1 MVYSKKM
8 IAVLK
13 VDGRI
18 LREFNHENLS
28 EFESECSLLLP
39 FGTEYS
45 LTFKNLESRTAR
57 LRVWIDGED
66 VLSGNAILIRSNDS
80 VNLDG
85 FMNSAGK
92 VTNRFKFIQKTE
104 QIVEHR
110 GDRID
115 DGMIKVEWTF
125 EKPKPVKVEV
135 YHDNYHNW
143 KWIEPFRYYPYA
155 PPLYFPILISGN
167 SFIGSVATYSAK
179 AGGSVMTNCCSVD
192 TPLSSCAPAQDEGIT
207 VKGSEANQSFVNGY
221 IGELEPNSHVI
232 VIRLKGTFKTSQ
244 VKIPVEVKTKV
255 QCPTC
260 GSSVKSGNKF
270 CPNCGTCVIEV

>member
-1 MVYSKKM
+1 M
-8 IAVLK
+8 LK
-13 VDGRI
+13 VDGHI

-45 LTFKNLESRTAR
+45 LMFKNLESRAAK

-66 VLSGNAILIRSNDS
+66 ALGGNAILVHPNRSVD
-80 VNLDG
+80 LDG
-85 FMNSAGK
+85 FMNSFGK

-125 EKPKPVKVEV
+125 EKPKPIQVDVFQKNYYDWTWVEPI
-135 YHDNYHNW
+135 
-143 KWIEPFRYYPYA
+143 KYYPYC
-155 PPLYFPILISGN
+155 PPYSPTVTYGN
-167 SFIGSVATYSAK
+167 SSNLQSRNIGEASNISYRAVAGASI
-179 AGGSVMTNCCSVD
+179 TNCCSNDVPVASCG
-192 TPLSSCAPAQDEGIT
+192 PLPDEGIT

-232 VIRLKGTFKTSQ
+232 IIRLKGTFKTSQ
-244 VKIPVEVKTKV
+244 VKVPIEVKTKI
-255 QCPTC
+255 QCTTC
-260 GSSVKSGNKF
+260 GNSVKSGNKF
-270 CPNCGTCVIEV
+270 CPNCGTCCVEI